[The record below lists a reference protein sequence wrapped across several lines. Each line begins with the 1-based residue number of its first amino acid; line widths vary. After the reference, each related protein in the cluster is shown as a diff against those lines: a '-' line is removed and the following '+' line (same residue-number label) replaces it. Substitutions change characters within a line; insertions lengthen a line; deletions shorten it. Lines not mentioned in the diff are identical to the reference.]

1 MFSAGQD
8 NLHFYFAQEY
18 NSEEEKLR
26 RSAMRTLD
34 LRARLDTRLHS
45 AAQDSDTDEELGRK
59 RVKSS
64 VNKLTRKEKIL
75 LREEKIRKLM
85 KDQKKAKTDLK
96 EEKKRK
102 KKEKAR
108 IRSETTD
115 VYDNV
120 EITR

>member
-1 MFSAGQD
+1 
-8 NLHFYFAQEY
+8 
-18 NSEEEKLR
+18 
-26 RSAMRTLD
+26 
-34 LRARLDTRLHS
+34 
-45 AAQDSDTDEELGRK
+45 
-59 RVKSS
+59 
-64 VNKLTRKEKIL
+64 
-75 LREEKIRKLM
+75 M